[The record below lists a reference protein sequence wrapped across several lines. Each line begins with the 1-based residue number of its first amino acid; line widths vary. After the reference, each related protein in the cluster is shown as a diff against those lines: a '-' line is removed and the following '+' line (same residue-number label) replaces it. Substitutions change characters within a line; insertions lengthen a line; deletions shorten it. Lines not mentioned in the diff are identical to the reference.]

1 MMPTKT
7 PERESDE
14 QLIGGGA
21 GVATRVR
28 QWAGKQDPV
37 PLVLGG
43 AILVWSLVFVY
54 LGWIRHTRYATFA
67 FDLGIYDQGTYLL
80 SRLEEPFVTIR
91 GLHLFGHHAN
101 FILVLFA
108 PFYRLGIGGP
118 IFLLVV
124 QVAAQASGAVAIYLL
139 AKERL
144 ADRWLAVV
152 LGVVLL
158 LHPSFQLQVLH
169 FFHPDSLAI
178 GPVLFAY
185 WAARTERWRWFAVA
199 AVLAVACKEDVALV
213 MAVMGGLI
221 FVRGNRRVGVTTVVC
236 SIGYYLLAT
245 RILMPEFLGGLKP
258 FYDSFFGEFGES
270 PGEVARNVIA
280 NPSQAF
286 NVATESDRL
295 NYYRM
300 MFAPV
305 AFLPIAALPTLLVAA
320 PMMLVVALTTWP
332 YAREIQYHYSSLV
345 LAGIMLATVEGIA
358 SATRNR
364 GARRFLVG
372 LVAAT
377 SLAATVAW
385 GASPISTK
393 YRSGIWPLEPD
404 ARLATKEAAASLV
417 PDDVAVS
424 AMYYFVPQLD
434 HRERIYVFPVPWMPT
449 NWAVSGENLHDPAKV
464 DWLVL
469 DRQLLSEE
477 DQGLV
482 SRLLDDEFTVRFDQ
496 DAIVVAERTRA
507 PVAARSG
514 SEEAAGQDTGP
525 MEPEPRDRP

>member
-1 MMPTKT
+1 MTLTKT
-7 PERESDE
+7 PEGESDE
-14 QLIGGGA
+14 LIGGDGA
-21 GVATRVR
+21 GAATRVGEWVR
-28 QWAGKQDPV
+28 QQDPV
-37 PLVLGG
+37 SWVLAG

-54 LGWIRHTRYATFA
+54 LGWIRHTRYGTFA

-80 SRLEEPFVTIR
+80 SRLEEPFVTVR

-185 WAARTERWRWFAVA
+185 WAARTERWRWFTVA
-199 AVLAVACKEDVALV
+199 AILAVACKEDVALV
-213 MAVMGGLI
+213 MAVLGGLV
-221 FVRGNRRVGVTTVVC
+221 FVRGNRRVGVTTVAC

-295 NYYRM
+295 SYYRM

-305 AFLPIAALPTLLVAA
+305 VFLPLAALPTLLVAA
-320 PMMLVVALTTWP
+320 PMMLVIALTTWP

-345 LAGIMLATVEGIA
+345 LAGVILATVEGIA
-358 SATRNR
+358 SVTQNR
-364 GARRFLVG
+364 GTRRFLVG

-393 YRSGIWPLEPD
+393 YRSGIWPLERE
-404 ARLATKEAAASLV
+404 ARVDTKEAAASLI
-417 PDDVAVS
+417 PEGASVS
-424 AMYYFVPQLD
+424 AMYYFVPQLS
-434 HRERIYVFPVPWMPT
+434 HRERIYVFPVPWKPS
-449 NWAVSGENLHDPAKV
+449 NWAVTGENLHDPAEV

-469 DRQLLSEE
+469 DQRLLSEDDE
-477 DQGLV
+477 ALA
-482 SRLLDDEFTVRFDQ
+482 SRLLGDEFIVRFDQ

-507 PVAARSG
+507 PGNPRSG
-514 SEEAAGQDTGP
+514 GEEAAGQGTGP
-525 MEPEPRDRP
+525 VEPEPRDGP